1 MEVLWSVWTG
11 LLESQGNPGAE
22 SRARTSQLGNGECG
36 FSELKGAYEHP
47 VNLLHRDPTH
57 LNPDWCRMPLC
68 LLSLH
73 LLHSQESNVLIPRKW
88 YPTSKYNPPGSRKT
102 CPYKAFL
109 LEHELRM
116 ALVEPITSKMS
127 MPFRLRYVHIHHNS
141 QSFWKSGKRK
151 KNPFFSPKINKNREE
166 ERREREVRMEL
177 WRRGREKK
185 RRRPGARGSQ
195 GRNGEEPPSAPRC
208 PAEQPPPSAPCCPP
222 GKQLLYWAASSTVQ
236 RGVMSQR
243 TRWVLWSILR
253 NGAKSQKGG
262 RRKKRESTIL
272 SLFDCKTSL
281 RAQLAPRQSPWKTRR
296 LAFLTAPVG
305 LGSGQ
310 QLKAP
315 RHTFREELWE
325 VTVWGEHGLGKL
337 RQGWAR
343 VPLWSFSKPGG
354 P

>member
-1 MEVLWSVWTG
+1 MCLS
-11 LLESQGNPGAE
+11 P
-22 SRARTSQLGNGECG
+22 GNGSPHQSIIHQEVG
-36 FSELKGAYEHP
+36 RHAHIRLSFWNRNWEWLWWSPSHQKS
-47 VNLLHRDPTH
+47 
-57 LNPDWCRMPLC
+57 LC
-68 LLSLH
+68 LLGSDMFIFIT
-73 LLHSQESNVLIPRKW
+73 IPN
-88 YPTSKYNPPGSRKT
+88 PSKK
-102 CPYKAFL
+102 
-109 LEHELRM
+109 
-116 ALVEPITSKMS
+116 VEKE
-127 MPFRLRYVHIHHNS
+127 
-141 QSFWKSGKRK
+141 K

-177 WRRGREKK
+177 WRRREKK
-185 RRRPGARGSQ
+185 RRRPGARGSE
-195 GRNGEEPPSAPRC
+195 GRNGKESLSAPGC

-236 RGVMSQR
+236 RRVTSQR

-296 LAFLTAPVG
+296 LAFLTVPLG